1 MIAIVTDSTSD
12 LSAELRERHH
22 IISVPLYVLFG
33 GEMHRDG
40 IDIKLGQLFK
50 GVKEGQKIPSTSQPS
65 PAEFAAVYT
74 EALKSADE
82 VLSLHISEKLSG
94 TAGSARL
101 AAQDFDGKVTV
112 LDTNTTSMAL
122 GMMAV
127 RAAEL
132 AQAGKSMAEIVAE
145 LEKVKAKGYIVFT
158 VETLDFLRRNGRIGG
173 AQALLGGLLNIKPIL
188 AVKGG
193 RVESSGRER
202 GQKKATANLVG
213 QARDYIAKFGP
224 SRFAFMMT
232 PGGDANVA
240 ELRSGL
246 TGLDYED
253 RGTFDFGAV
262 VGTHLGPGSYG
273 IVMEPLNP

>member
-12 LSAELRERHH
+12 LSPELIKRHH
-22 IISVPLYVLFG
+22 ITSVPLYVLFG

-40 IDIKLGQLFK
+40 IDIQLGQLFK

-74 EALKSADE
+74 EALGAADE
-82 VLSLHISEKLSG
+82 VLSLHISGLLSG

-101 AAQDFDGKVTV
+101 AAQDFGGKVTV

-122 GMMAV
+122 GMMAI
-127 RAAEL
+127 RAAEM
-132 AQAGKSMAEIVAE
+132 AGAGKSMAEIVAE
-145 LEKVKAKGYIVFT
+145 LEKVKAKGYVVFT

-188 AVKGG
+188 SVKGG

-246 TGLDYED
+246 AGADYED
-253 RGTFDFGAV
+253 VGTFDFGAV